1 MSIDLVGLLADH
13 DILLTAIGDPVFW
26 STLLAAPLDGAGVHD
41 VQMAPVGTGQV
52 ASCIRVRLDHD
63 APGAPRSVVVKTASS
78 NPVSRTTSAML
89 RHGEI
94 EVGWYRDLAPTALV
108 TTPHAWAAAL
118 SDDGTDFVLVLAD
131 IDDALQGDQ
140 IAGMD
145 VDDVARALDEL
156 ADLHATA
163 WGEVPPGTES
173 WLVERGDPAA
183 HAVLLTMLHQ
193 GFADRYAA
201 RLEPEVMATAEA
213 LIAHAAAYLTD
224 RPGPRALVHGDFRP
238 DNLLVG
244 PDAVT
249 VVDWQTVTVGPAF
262 ADVAYFL
269 GGALLPPDR
278 VAHEAELLGRY
289 RARLAG
295 HGIDVA
301 EADLSAGY
309 RRYALDGLV
318 MAIGASQVVGQT
330 ERGDEMFCAM
340 AERAARHAVEA
351 GSLDMLG

>member
-1 MSIDLVGLLADH
+1 MSIDLVGLMADH
-13 DILLTAIGDPVFW
+13 DILLTAIGDPIFW
-26 STLLAAPLDGAGVHD
+26 STLLAAPLDGQGVHD
-41 VQMAPVGTGQV
+41 VEVSPVGTGQV
-52 ASCIRVRLDHD
+52 ASCLRVRLGHD
-63 APGAPRSVVVKTASS
+63 SPAAPRSVVVKTASS
-78 NPVSRTTSAML
+78 DPVSRTTSAML

-94 EVGWYRDLAPTALV
+94 EVGWYRDLAAAALV

-118 SDDGTDFVLVLAD
+118 NADGTDFVLVLAD

-140 IAGMD
+140 IIGMA
-145 VDDVARALDEL
+145 VADVARALDEL
-156 ADLHATA
+156 AALHATS
-163 WGEVPPGTES
+163 WGEVPPGTEP

-193 GFADRYAA
+193 GFVERYGA
-201 RLEPEVMATAEA
+201 RLDPEVMAAAEA
-213 LIAHAAAYLTD
+213 LIAHAPAYLTD

-244 PDAVT
+244 RDAVT

-269 GGALLPPDR
+269 GGALLPHDR
-278 VAHEAELLGRY
+278 ATHEAELLARY

-295 HGIDVA
+295 HGIDVSA
-301 EADLSAGY
+301 ADLSSGY

-340 AERAARHAVEA
+340 AERAARHALEA